1 MPQHHLAYH
10 MISCH
15 IISCHI
21 ISYHMI
27 SYHIISSPF
36 ILEWTI
42 SYYIFP
48 GNLIPNPPKST
59 ALQSFGHPSPHLA
72 LQLGFPNWAK
82 CARSSAWPS
91 SWGTSTNG
99 PRFHRGWIQHPQGP
113 RFFPLRKGP
122 FQQERIQIPSYHVS
136 ICFTI
141 FQLVVGGRQ
150 STYIY
155 PLDAKI
161 ARGSKLLYTRNR
173 CMMCWTI

>member
-10 MISCH
+10 MISYH
-15 IISCHI
+15 I
-21 ISYHMI
+21 I

-59 ALQSFGHPSPHLA
+59 ALQSNRTSITSPCLA
-72 LQLGFPNWAK
+72 AGFPELGEIGPKLGLAQQLGHLNQRPTVSQGLN
-82 CARSSAWPS
+82 P
-91 SWGTSTNG
+91 TP
-99 PRFHRGWIQHPQGP
+99 PRP

-150 STYIY
+150 STS
-155 PLDAKI
+155 KI
-161 ARGSKLLYTRNR
+161 P
-173 CMMCWTI
+173 